1 MQESITVGN
10 VEIIALIDMV
20 PPPRQPKDFFPDV
33 QSGLWEP
40 YRNDVLESGMIQ
52 LYYGCF
58 IVRSS
63 GKIIMVDTGIG
74 PGPHLTRGGMEGKL
88 MGELRRVGI
97 KPYEVDNVIH
107 SHLHFDHV
115 GWNID
120 WSGESP
126 RPYFPNARYLVPSV
140 DWDHFTDPK
149 NLKNSP
155 WIEESVTPLKSLSLM
170 DLFEDG
176 FHVTDEITA
185 LMTPGHTPGHMV
197 FLINSQGKKGAILGD
212 AIHSKVQIQ
221 EPSWCAGVDTDKE
234 ASESN
239 RRKLIQNSY
248 DQDYI
253 LAAGHFHPEEHF
265 GRIVTKDDNFK
276 WQGL

>member
-40 YRNDVLESGMIQ
+40 YRDDVLESGMIQ

-58 IVRSS
+58 VVRSS

-88 MGELRRVGI
+88 MGELGRVGI
-97 KPYEVDNVIH
+97 KPYEVDSVIH

-120 WSGESP
+120 CSG
-126 RPYFPNARYLVPSV
+126 
-140 DWDHFTDPK
+140 
-149 NLKNSP
+149 
-155 WIEESVTPLKSLSLM
+155 
-170 DLFEDG
+170 
-176 FHVTDEITA
+176 
-185 LMTPGHTPGHMV
+185 
-197 FLINSQGKKGAILGD
+197 
-212 AIHSKVQIQ
+212 
-221 EPSWCAGVDTDKE
+221 
-234 ASESN
+234 
-239 RRKLIQNSY
+239 
-248 DQDYI
+248 
-253 LAAGHFHPEEHF
+253 
-265 GRIVTKDDNFK
+265 
-276 WQGL
+276 

>member
-88 MGELRRVGI
+88 MGELGRVGI
-97 KPYEVDNVIH
+97 KPYEVDSVIH
-107 SHLHFDHV
+107 ILLHFDHV
-115 GWNID
+115 GGNTTYSNGKLIPVF
-120 WSGESP
+120 S
-126 RPYFPNARYLVPSV
+126 NATYWVQNENWKLA
-140 DWDHFTDPK
+140 
-149 NLKNSP
+149 NSP
-155 WIEESVTPLKSLSLM
+155 
-170 DLFEDG
+170 
-176 FHVTDEITA
+176 
-185 LMTPGHTPGHMV
+185 
-197 FLINSQGKKGAILGD
+197 
-212 AIHSKVQIQ
+212 
-221 EPSWCAGVDTDKE
+221 
-234 ASESN
+234 SEKAVSYTHLTLPTN
-239 RRKLIQNSY
+239 R
-248 DQDYI
+248 
-253 LAAGHFHPEEHF
+253 E
-265 GRIVTKDDNFK
+265 V
-276 WQGL
+276 